1 MYWAELLAAEGNPE
15 EAVRLVGHIEEH
27 EPRRLLDTQVLAELE
42 RSMAPEEFAAA
53 FERGRGMT
61 PDEVVREFLPELS
74 M

>member
-1 MYWAELLAAEGNPE
+1 
-15 EAVRLVGHIEEH
+15 
-27 EPRRLLDTQVLAELE
+27 
-42 RSMAPEEFAAA
+42 MAPEEFAAA